1 MSESTDPE
9 EYDKISKLAFAPIYP
24 YLARCIKE
32 KFGIS
37 KGVCVDVGSGPGSL
51 AIALARITRLH
62 VYSLDIKEGMTQVA
76 LRNIAKAGLASRV
89 TAVTA
94 DVCRMPFDDGS
105 VDLVVS
111 RGSLPFWEDRGG
123 AFREIYRVL
132 KPGGTAYV
140 GGGFGSPEIKSRVM
154 EAFSTKK
161 ALGASREKFL
171 AGMKRPNFTP
181 EQLEADLAAS
191 SVTGTIEEEYS
202 GLWVQIVKPR
212 RQSRGRR
219 GPLR

>member
-1 MSESTDPE
+1 MKVNTDPQE
-9 EYDKISKLAFAPIYP
+9 FDNVAKLAFAPIYP

-62 VYSLDIKEGMTQVA
+62 VYSLDIQEGMTEVA
-76 LRNIAKAGLASRV
+76 LRNIAKAGFSSRV
-89 TAVTA
+89 EAVTA
-94 DVCRMPFDDGS
+94 DVCRMPFGDGS

-132 KPGGTAYV
+132 KAGGVAYV
-140 GGGFGSPEIKSRVM
+140 GGGFGSPEIKSRVI
-154 EAFSTKK
+154 EAFSKK
-161 ALGASREKFL
+161 RALRSSREKFL
-171 AGMKRPNFTP
+171 AGMKRPKFTP
-181 EQLEADLAAS
+181 EQLEADLADS
-191 SVTGTIEEEYS
+191 SVPGTVEEEYS
-202 GLWVQIVKPR
+202 GLWVQIVKAR
-212 RQSRGRR
+212 RESPGRR
-219 GPLR
+219 GPPR